1 MLPFVLNVLARSN
14 RSEKYSV
21 PKLQAI
27 SRSASCNRVWLGIM
41 VVIKISDT
49 ARKASAL

>member
-1 MLPFVLNVLARSN
+1 MITFVLNVSARSN
-14 RSEKYSV
+14 RSQKYSV
-21 PKLQAI
+21 LKLQPI